1 MPGPVFLDADR
12 VTLRPPERDDLDAIR
27 EWMND
32 PRVWRPGASPNP
44 MNDALGEQFFE
55 NALTSEDDVKLLAC
69 AADEGEGAADAAAT
83 VASSADH
90 VPIGVV
96 GLAASQYGP
105 DETARS
111 RDMELMYYLDPD
123 VHGQGYGTES
133 VGRVVQFAFEDLN
146 LRRLTAYPGAFNDA
160 SVGLLETLGFQRE
173 GARRE
178 AAYYRGDYYDMLT
191 YGLLRENWDGDE

>member
-1 MPGPVFLDADR
+1 MPGPVFLASDR
-12 VTLRPPERDDLDAIR
+12 VTLRPPEREDLDAIR
-27 EWMND
+27 EWLND
-32 PRVWRPGASPNP
+32 PCVWRPGASPNP

-55 NALTSEDDVKLLAC
+55 DALATEDDVKLLAC
-69 AADEGEGAADAAAT
+69 AEQDGDTDAGGAE
-83 VASSADH
+83 
-90 VPIGVV
+90 PIGVV
-96 GLAASQYGP
+96 GLAATQYGP

-160 SVGLLETLGFQRE
+160 SVALLESLGFQRE
-173 GARRE
+173 GARRD
-178 AAYYRGDYYDMLT
+178 AAYYRGDYYDLLT
-191 YGLLRENWDGDE
+191 YGLLREEWNGA